1 MTKGVIGVDLPIVA
15 VPQPA
20 AIGFADEFALA
31 LVFIGYGFA
40 GGAQRSFFAVY
51 STGVFDA

>member
-20 AIGFADEFALA
+20 ATGFADEFALA

-40 GGAQRSFFAVY
+40 GGGPAIFFRCIFDRSL
-51 STGVFDA
+51 